1 MLKVEKINVFYD
13 KIHALKDVSFEV
25 KEGEL
30 VSILGSNGAGK
41 TTTLRALSSIV
52 KPKSGTITFLGQKI
66 NDLSAHKI
74 VSLGISH
81 CPEGRQIFSRLS
93 VYENLLIGAYIRKKS
108 ENIQE
113 EIEWVYSLFPI
124 LKERAHLP
132 AASLSGG
139 EQQMLAIGRA
149 LMSKPKLLLLDEP
162 SLGIAPI
169 LVEKIFDVILTLKNE
184 HNITILLI
192 EQNANE
198 ALSIADR
205 AYVFETGHVKLEGD
219 AQSLIT
225 NPEVRNAY
233 LGG

>member
-1 MLKVEKINVFYD
+1 MLKVDKINVFYD

-41 TTTLRALSSIV
+41 TTTLRALSGLV
-52 KPKSGTITFLGQKI
+52 KPKSGTITFMNQKI
-66 NDLSAHKI
+66 NDFSAHKI
-74 VSLGISH
+74 VQLGLCH

-93 VYENLLIGAYIRKKS
+93 VYENLLIGSYIRKKS
-108 ENIQE
+108 ENISE
-113 EIEWVYSLFPI
+113 EIEWIYSLFPV

-219 AQSLIT
+219 AKSLIS